1 MGRKKKTD
9 TFWLSYSDLMT
20 SLFFIMLVL
29 FIVCIIKMKS
39 TLDGQ
44 QVEVERLQSILQLE
58 AQFKELS
65 QSSSLRYDEEH
76 KTFIAK
82 DLEGIEIFNPESH

>member
-29 FIVCIIKMKS
+29 FIVCIIKMKG
-39 TLDGQ
+39 TQNALQEVLDGQ
-44 QVEVERLQSILQLE
+44 QVEVERLKSILQLE

-65 QSSSLRYDEEH
+65 QSSSLRYE
-76 KTFIAK
+76 KIWK
-82 DLEGIEIFNPESH
+82 RC